1 MLAIKNRFLSQFFPF
16 QFMCSTNTH
25 QIDVNLT
32 DSNKF
37 LKNMTHQGILFSA
50 SAINNNRINDTQ
62 MTLTTDI
69 NQLYSSTVCTH
80 FPSYFSN
87 YAILILIATS
97 LVAQLSH
104 LCKFCLM
111 LVITG
116 ELRKKMKK
124 ESCPF
129 PHSGY

>member
-1 MLAIKNRFLSQFFPF
+1 
-16 QFMCSTNTH
+16 MCSTNTH
-25 QIDVNLT
+25 QINVNFNP
-32 DSNKF
+32 SNQF
-37 LKNMTHQGILFSA
+37 LKNVTQPGILLNSP
-50 SAINNNRINDTQ
+50 STINTNRLNDTQ
-62 MTLTTDI
+62 LTLTTDV

-116 ELRKKMKK
+116 KCK
-124 ESCPF
+124 EEENKITK
-129 PHSGY
+129 H